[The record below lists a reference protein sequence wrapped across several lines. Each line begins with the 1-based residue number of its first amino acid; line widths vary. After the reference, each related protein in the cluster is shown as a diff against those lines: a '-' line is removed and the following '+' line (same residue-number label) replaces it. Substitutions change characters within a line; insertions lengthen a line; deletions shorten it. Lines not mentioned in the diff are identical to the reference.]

1 MAQHKCKFSRNYHRN
16 YFWSYATHIQVYS
29 KTLKKISLKPV
40 VNINLQPYLDEENWL
55 TVLYGDWFC
64 YSLYILL
71 KLYFPKE
78 ESIIYR
84 QWPLLEDIMNW
95 LPYTIHYTYYS
106 LYSIQL
112 QTELSIDYSSH
123 NRLLAQSSDK
133 SMAVAAAGIQH

>member
-55 TVLYGDWFC
+55 TELYGDWFC

-95 LPYTIHYTYYS
+95 LPYTIHYTVYCKQNY
-106 LYSIQL
+106 LLIIPG
-112 QTELSIDYSSH
+112 TIDYLH
-123 NRLLAQSSDK
+123 NHQ
-133 SMAVAAAGIQH
+133 INQWQ